1 MRFNYIKY
9 IKIELNA
16 LVMNL
21 ESLINIYLLKMY
33 ILKRKITL

>member
-33 ILKRKITL
+33 ILKRKIIP

>member
-33 ILKRKITL
+33 ILKRKIIL